1 MPEHPHLGTIRRYY
15 EGCSTASRELM
26 LSTFAPDIVHYFPD
40 SPPVR
45 GAETLADFWLS
56 FFEDGRHAV
65 WYVFRD
71 GLISEIRKSSSV
83 PRRRPPARADRLPVL
98 GEWLPDG
105 AGRINGPGLEP
116 GGPPGLVTLGT
127 SCGQADPRAP
137 EMSSLSARGAREGV
151 GCALCRGSKPQ
162 SHVPLFDRSHAN
174 LVLSGRDLTRSQ
186 PALEFRDAGIL
197 SGRDR
202 SSQRKDDHAHDEQ
215 SCHEY
220 RE

>member
-71 GLISEIRKSSSV
+71 GLISEIRALSSSPATTRKSCRPARLGV
-83 PRRRPPARADRLPVL
+83 AAGRRRPD
-98 GEWLPDG
+98 
-105 AGRINGPGLEP
+105 P
-116 GGPPGLVTLGT
+116 GGSHVDTTVKLP
-127 SCGQADPRAP
+127 SGQADPGPRKS
-137 EMSSLSARGAREGV
+137 SSL
-151 GCALCRGSKPQ
+151 
-162 SHVPLFDRSHAN
+162 
-174 LVLSGRDLTRSQ
+174 
-186 PALEFRDAGIL
+186 
-197 SGRDR
+197 
-202 SSQRKDDHAHDEQ
+202 
-215 SCHEY
+215 Y
-220 RE
+220 